1 MHQLPLIVLG
11 VALLAGCQPAVA
23 PAAVPAS
30 SGQEAQAV
38 PPPRAEPSPELQQAA
53 PAPPGALRA
62 VLALTRHHW
71 RLASAV
77 DVGGEPQSTRC
88 SSRPQLPL
96 QLDFNASLVSVG
108 NACNVMSARHAPTAD
123 SLSVEPFS
131 AAMTPCAD
139 PALGR
144 LDGEVAKRL
153 QGRLAMRFEE
163 GEPPRLV
170 LVNAAGDVFTFD
182 GVDDARVAPAG
193 G

>member
-1 MHQLPLIVLG
+1 MHKLSMIVLPG
-11 VALLAGCQPAVA
+11 LLLAGCQPAPA
-23 PAAVPAS
+23 PAAVPSPAA
-30 SGQEAQAV
+30 ETQAATT
-38 PPPRAEPSPELQQAA
+38 RPEMQQAA

-71 RLASAV
+71 HLSAAV
-77 DVGGEPQSTRC
+77 DADGRRIDTLFV
-88 SSRPQLPL
+88 RPQLPL

-123 SLSVEPFS
+123 SLLVEPFNM
-131 AAMTPCAD
+131 AMTPCAE

-153 QGRLAMRFEE
+153 QGRLAMRFENAE
-163 GEPPRLV
+163 QPRLV
-170 LVNAAGDVFTFD
+170 LTNAAGDVFTFD
-182 GVDDARVAPAG
+182 GVDDARVAPVG

>member
-1 MHQLPLIVLG
+1 MRGLSMIVVG

-30 SGQEAQAV
+30 GQEAQAA
-38 PPPRAEPSPELQQAA
+38 PPSRAELPPELQQAA

-62 VLALTRHHW
+62 VLALARHHW
-71 RLASAV
+71 RLSSAV
-77 DVGGEPQSTRC
+77 DAGGGRIDALFV
-88 SSRPQLPL
+88 RPQLPL

-123 SLSVEPFS
+123 SLVVEPFS

-153 QGRLAMRFEE
+153 QGRLAMRFEP
-163 GEPPRLV
+163 GDMPRLV

-182 GVDDARVAPAG
+182 GVDDARVAPG

>member
-1 MHQLPLIVLG
+1 MHRLSMIVVG

-23 PAAVPAS
+23 PAAVSP

-38 PPPRAEPSPELQQAA
+38 PLPRAEPPPELQQAA

-62 VLALTRHHW
+62 VLALARHHW
-71 RLASAV
+71 RLSSAV
-77 DVGGEPQSTRC
+77 DASGSRIDALFV
-88 SSRPQLPL
+88 RPQRPL

-123 SLSVEPFS
+123 SLMVEPFNF
-131 AAMTPCAD
+131 APTRCAD

-144 LDGEVAKRL
+144 LDGQVAQRL
-153 QGRLAMRFEE
+153 QGRLAMRFEA
-163 GEPPRLV
+163 GDMPRLV

-182 GVDDARVAPAG
+182 GDDDASVVPAG

>member
-38 PPPRAEPSPELQQAA
+38 PPARAEPSPELQQAA

-77 DVGGEPQSTRC
+77 DVGG
-88 SSRPQLPL
+88 SRIDALFVRPELPL

-123 SLSVEPFS
+123 SLLVEPFNM
-131 AAMTPCAD
+131 AMTPCAE

-153 QGRLAMRFEE
+153 QGRLAMRFENAE
-163 GEPPRLV
+163 QPRLV
-170 LVNAAGDVFTFD
+170 LTNAAGDVFTFD
-182 GVDDARVAPAG
+182 GIDDARVAPAG